1 MKKKILVTG
10 AAMVFS
16 IMLTGCHMRHEW
28 QEASCTKPQTC
39 AVCGEEQGEALGHNW
54 QEADCTHPQTC
65 ATCGETKGEALG
77 HNWQEDCIHPPTCS
91 VCGETNGEAKGHIW
105 QEADCLTPQTCAVC
119 GETNGEAL
127 GHSWQEADY
136 FTPETCTAC
145 GETQGEPLQPSFE
158 AHGLAINAQLGETY
172 DYVTC
177 CAADKSLNTV
187 GKLTF
192 SNYRIFEDTLTEG
205 YEWRAVHIKIEFSD
219 ENAMKYGVGVY
230 YSNENYYDTEAW
242 DEVYD
247 RGDNS
252 KLYTIRFKGKDY
264 TECKSIFS
272 GPGFGE
278 WVDGVQT
285 WEGDAFAVVPAGYDG
300 IVVCLRNAR
309 LEGKIG
315 DYIYDVADEDTIF
328 FRLGDEGAAKLPPV
342 GEEDTVSEEEETGND
357 DAVDA
362 MVQKLVEKITDEFPQ
377 EIADRLLA
385 PSSSVLIRPHAGKI
399 ALIIEVAKP
408 EYIPEVVAPLHDF
421 IQESVGESYYA
432 LGSIY
437 ITFTGR
443 KPDGSRD
450 IRIKDTSDTVFM
462 STDWDADSMVWWFS
476 KDGVRGDFSSVPED
490 ITIEDCT
497 AMPMYEHYADKL
509 GLMDREQTVETII
522 EQISRSSRAL
532 FYEDEAALSVSVEDD
547 SIVVLARTY
556 KDYLVPVL
564 AANVTEAIWNVK
576 KESFLPFG
584 KLRVYCADDSED
596 GGIDEGTEV
605 FWETA
610 DLEAGV
616 FKSAPDGVYKE
627 LYTIEDVYEYY
638 EEYFDLMDR
647 ALNGEQIDDED

>member
-1 MKKKILVTG
+1 MILT
-10 AAMVFS
+10 AY
-16 IMLTGCHMRHEW
+16 
-28 QEASCTKPQTC
+28 
-39 AVCGEEQGEALGHNW
+39 CGIRQ
-54 QEADCTHPQTC
+54 
-65 ATCGETKGEALG
+65 
-77 HNWQEDCIHPPTCS
+77 
-91 VCGETNGEAKGHIW
+91 
-105 QEADCLTPQTCAVC
+105 
-119 GETNGEAL
+119 
-127 GHSWQEADY
+127 
-136 FTPETCTAC
+136 
-145 GETQGEPLQPSFE
+145 PL
-158 AHGLAINAQLGETY
+158 AH
-172 DYVTC
+172 
-177 CAADKSLNTV
+177 
-187 GKLTF
+187 
-192 SNYRIFEDTLTEG
+192 
-205 YEWRAVHIKIEFSD
+205 
-219 ENAMKYGVGVY
+219 
-230 YSNENYYDTEAW
+230 
-242 DEVYD
+242 
-247 RGDNS
+247 NS

-272 GPGFGE
+272 GSGFGE

-328 FRLGDEGAAKLPPV
+328 FRLGDEGATKLPPV
-342 GEEDTVSEEEETGND
+342 GEADTVSEGEETGND

-399 ALIIEVAKP
+399 ALIIEMAKP

-462 STDWDADSMVWWFS
+462 STD
-476 KDGVRGDFSSVPED
+476 
-490 ITIEDCT
+490 CT

-522 EQISRSSRAL
+522 ERISQSSQAL
-532 FYEDEAALSVSVEDD
+532 FYEDEAALSVTVEDD
-547 SIVVLARTY
+547 SIVVVARTY

-584 KLRVYCADDSED
+584 KLRVYCADGSED
-596 GGIDEGTEV
+596 GGIDEETAV

-616 FKSAPDGVYKE
+616 FQSAPDGVYEE

-647 ALNGEQIDDED
+647 ALNGE